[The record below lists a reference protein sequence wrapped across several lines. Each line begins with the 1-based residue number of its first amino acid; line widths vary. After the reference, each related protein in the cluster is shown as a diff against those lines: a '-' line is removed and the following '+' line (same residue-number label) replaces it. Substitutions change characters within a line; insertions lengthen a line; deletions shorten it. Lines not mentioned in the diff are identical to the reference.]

1 MRIFVALLLSILSL
15 ALPAGASASVA
26 VNDSVARARAAEYH
40 YMQAVYLAEQERFDE
55 AYELLEYCRVIDP
68 SSSAVMYGLSP
79 YYLVLDKDSLAQDAL
94 IRIVEAEPHNQYYNL
109 ALINYYNKT
118 GDNKSAISLYEDM
131 LEYSDEKSD
140 IYMALYSLYTDENM
154 TSEAVRV
161 LEMLE
166 KSEGKTDEITMQKL
180 RQYMQIPDTA
190 RAVALVKKLIA
201 ENPEDMR
208 YISLLGD
215 VYMYIGDYGKAE
227 GLYWEALEMEPD
239 EVVTLSSLSS
249 LYSALGKDSL
259 FTITTERLL
268 KSEKLDPVNRLNTL
282 VEYAAYKGDK
292 DSAYVMDFF
301 REMMQL
307 PYDQLEISETYAQY
321 LIYRNAPVDSIRPI
335 LEKIISIEPENTSAM
350 LQLLTYAIADNDYE
364 EVISLCDNA
373 MMYIPELL
381 ELYYYKGLSC
391 YFLDRK
397 DECAAVYEL
406 GLSRRSDE
414 TSPDVL
420 STVYTVLGDVYHELG
435 ELDKCIESYDS
446 ALVYN
451 PMNMSVLNNYAYY
464 LALDNREL
472 DRALDMSRKT
482 IESEPDNPIY
492 IDTYAWVLFLLE
504 RYEEAKAYAEKLIG
518 LNDDMSAVEFHHCGD
533 IFAKTGDMER
543 AVEYWK
549 KAVETGDDS
558 KILKKKIRKRKY
570 YGNAKRK

>member
-15 ALPAGASASVA
+15 ALPAGTSASVA

-55 AYELLEYCRVIDP
+55 AYELLEYCRAIDP

-190 RAVALVKKLIA
+190 RAVALVKELIA

-451 PMNMSVLNNYAYY
+451 PLNMSVLNNYAYY

-549 KAVETGDDS
+549 KAVEAGDDS

>member
-55 AYELLEYCRVIDP
+55 TYELLEYCRAIDP

-190 RAVALVKKLIA
+190 RAVALVKELIA

>member
-15 ALPAGASASVA
+15 ALPAGANASVA

-55 AYELLEYCRVIDP
+55 AYELLEYCRAIDP

-79 YYLVLDKDSLAQDAL
+79 YYLVLDRDSLAQDAL

-190 RAVALVKKLIA
+190 RAVALVKELIA

-451 PMNMSVLNNYAYY
+451 PLNMSVLNNYAYY

-482 IESEPDNPIY
+482 VESEPDNPIY

-549 KAVETGDDS
+549 KAVEAGDDS

>member
-26 VNDSVARARAAEYH
+26 DNDSVARARAAEYH

-55 AYELLEYCRVIDP
+55 AYELLEYCRAIDP

-190 RAVALVKKLIA
+190 RAVALVKELIA

-451 PMNMSVLNNYAYY
+451 PLNMSVLNNYAYY

-482 IESEPDNPIY
+482 VESEPDNPIY

-549 KAVETGDDS
+549 KAVEAGDDS

>member
-55 AYELLEYCRVIDP
+55 AYELLEYCRAIDP

-190 RAVALVKKLIA
+190 RAVALVKELIA

-292 DSAYVMDFF
+292 DSVYVMDFF

>member
-55 AYELLEYCRVIDP
+55 AYELLEYCRAIDP

-79 YYLVLDKDSLAQDAL
+79 YYLVLDRDSLAQDAL

-190 RAVALVKKLIA
+190 RAVALVKELIA

-451 PMNMSVLNNYAYY
+451 PLNMSVLNNYAYY

-543 AVEYWK
+543 AVEYWR
-549 KAVETGDDS
+549 KAVEAGDDS

>member
-55 AYELLEYCRVIDP
+55 AYELLEYCRAIDP

-79 YYLVLDKDSLAQDAL
+79 YYLVLDRDSLAQDAL

-190 RAVALVKKLIA
+190 RAVALVKELIA

-307 PYDQLEISETYAQY
+307 SYDQLEISETYAQY

-451 PMNMSVLNNYAYY
+451 PLNMSVLNNYAYY

-549 KAVETGDDS
+549 KAVEAGDDS